1 MKTTRSGFTLI
12 ELLVVI
18 AIIAI
23 LAAILFPVFAQAREK
38 ARQATCLSNLKQI
51 GLGMYMYV
59 QDYDEHFPL
68 SHSPDSDPINRE
80 HEEEEE
86 EERTHDTLPKLLH
99 PYTKNSQ
106 IWRCP
111 SDPTP
116 TTFIDEHG
124 EQEFRISYSIN
135 GWFEF
140 GGTLAQV
147 GEPAAKVYL
156 LERATTGEGH
166 FHWWE
171 IGRSTPSDPIP
182 ALTPD
187 LLNVASQEVAIT
199 RHNEG
204 SNTLFLDWH
213 VKWGKFSPLWGTDQK
228 TNAFWP

>member
-68 SHSPDSDPINRE
+68 SHHPESDPI
-80 HEEEEE
+80 HTGHDEEEHHE
-86 EERTHDTLPKLLH
+86 DNPLANLLS
-99 PYTKNSQ
+99 PYTKNKQ

-116 TTFIDEHG
+116 ITFIDEHG
-124 EQEFRISYSIN
+124 EIKDHISYSVN

-140 GGTLAQV
+140 GGTLGQV
-147 GEPAAKVYL
+147 GEPAGKVYL
-156 LERATTGEGH
+156 LERAVTGEAH

-171 IGRSTPSDPIP
+171 IGRENPNDPIP

-187 LLNVASQEVAIT
+187 LLNFVSQHIAIT
-199 RHNEG
+199 RHSEG
-204 SNTLFLDWH
+204 ANSLFLDWH
-213 VKWGKFSPLWGTDQK
+213 VKWGKFSTLWGTDQK
-228 TNAFWP
+228 TNALWP